1 MKQLTWRAV
10 IVGMLLGSI
19 LSLTNLYANLKM
31 GWSFGVALTAGII
44 SFALWNAFVRLG
56 ISKSPMTIL
65 ENTCMQSAASS
76 AGYSTGGTL
85 TSAVAALLLLTG
97 QHMPL
102 GTTFAWIFFIAV
114 LGVTMAIPMKRQM
127 INIEQIRFPDSIATA
142 ETLKVL
148 YSEGKKAAEAIR
160 AMGVTIEDTAGE
172 FVGASSMEEQIRAL
186 FAPGGLQNG
195 GGTGEGQDHGD
206 GGNAAQGGQNAPGE
220 GENGQGGGVPAML
233 TGHLDA
239 AKLERMKKEDL
250 LDLAAKLGVDV
261 SAAKNQQERAQLI
274 AAAEVQA
281 HATDPENGGGA
292 L

>member
-1 MKQLTWRAV
+1 MKKLIAQRPIQYMGRTYERGEAIPAQDPKMVAAWLK
-10 IVGMLLGSI
+10 
-19 LSLTNLYANLKM
+19 AN
-31 GWSFGVALTAGII
+31 
-44 SFALWNAFVRLG
+44 
-56 ISKSPMTIL
+56 
-65 ENTCMQSAASS
+65 SAAW
-76 AGYSTGGTL
+76 TGTD
-85 TSAVAALLLLTG
+85 VEDAAR
-97 QHMPL
+97 
-102 GTTFAWIFFIAV
+102 A
-114 LGVTMAIPMKRQM
+114 AIR
-127 INIEQIRFPDSIATA
+127 E
-142 ETLKVL
+142 
-148 YSEGKKAAEAIR
+148 AARRSRVNDQAADAIR
-160 AMGVTIEDTAGE
+160 AMGVTIEDAAGE

-220 GENGQGGGVPAML
+220 GENGQGGGAPAML

>member
-1 MKQLTWRAV
+1 MKKLIAQRPIQYMGRTYERGEAIPAQDPKMVAAWLK
-10 IVGMLLGSI
+10 
-19 LSLTNLYANLKM
+19 AN
-31 GWSFGVALTAGII
+31 
-44 SFALWNAFVRLG
+44 
-56 ISKSPMTIL
+56 
-65 ENTCMQSAASS
+65 SAAW
-76 AGYSTGGTL
+76 TGTD
-85 TSAVAALLLLTG
+85 VEDAARAAIREAAQRSRVNG
-97 QHMPL
+97 Q
-102 GTTFAWIFFIAV
+102 
-114 LGVTMAIPMKRQM
+114 
-127 INIEQIRFPDSIATA
+127 
-142 ETLKVL
+142 
-148 YSEGKKAAEAIR
+148 AAEAIR

-220 GENGQGGGVPAML
+220 GENGQGGGAPAML

-281 HATDPENGGGA
+281 PTTDPENDGGA

>member
-1 MKQLTWRAV
+1 MKKLIAQRPIQYMGRTYERGEAIPAQDPKMVAAWLK
-10 IVGMLLGSI
+10 
-19 LSLTNLYANLKM
+19 AN
-31 GWSFGVALTAGII
+31 
-44 SFALWNAFVRLG
+44 
-56 ISKSPMTIL
+56 
-65 ENTCMQSAASS
+65 SAAW
-76 AGYSTGGTL
+76 TGTD
-85 TSAVAALLLLTG
+85 VEDAAR
-97 QHMPL
+97 
-102 GTTFAWIFFIAV
+102 A
-114 LGVTMAIPMKRQM
+114 AIREAARRSRVNDQ
-127 INIEQIRFPDSIATA
+127 
-142 ETLKVL
+142 
-148 YSEGKKAAEAIR
+148 AAEAIR

-206 GGNAAQGGQNAPGE
+206 GGNTAQGGQNAPGE

-239 AKLERMKKEDL
+239 VQLERMKKEDL

>member
-1 MKQLTWRAV
+1 MKKLIAQRPIQYMGRTYERGEAIPAQDPKMVAAWLK
-10 IVGMLLGSI
+10 
-19 LSLTNLYANLKM
+19 AN
-31 GWSFGVALTAGII
+31 
-44 SFALWNAFVRLG
+44 
-56 ISKSPMTIL
+56 
-65 ENTCMQSAASS
+65 SAAW
-76 AGYSTGGTL
+76 TGTD
-85 TSAVAALLLLTG
+85 VEDAAR
-97 QHMPL
+97 
-102 GTTFAWIFFIAV
+102 A
-114 LGVTMAIPMKRQM
+114 AIREAARRSRVNDQ
-127 INIEQIRFPDSIATA
+127 
-142 ETLKVL
+142 
-148 YSEGKKAAEAIR
+148 AAEAIR

-172 FVGASSMEEQIRAL
+172 FVGTSSMEEQIRAL

-220 GENGQGGGVPAML
+220 GENGQGGGAPAML

>member
-1 MKQLTWRAV
+1 MKKLIAQRPIQYMGRTYERGEAIPAQDPKMVAAWLK
-10 IVGMLLGSI
+10 
-19 LSLTNLYANLKM
+19 AN
-31 GWSFGVALTAGII
+31 
-44 SFALWNAFVRLG
+44 
-56 ISKSPMTIL
+56 
-65 ENTCMQSAASS
+65 SAAW
-76 AGYSTGGTL
+76 TGTD
-85 TSAVAALLLLTG
+85 VEDAARAAIREAAQRSRVNG
-97 QHMPL
+97 Q
-102 GTTFAWIFFIAV
+102 
-114 LGVTMAIPMKRQM
+114 
-127 INIEQIRFPDSIATA
+127 
-142 ETLKVL
+142 
-148 YSEGKKAAEAIR
+148 AAEAIR

-220 GENGQGGGVPAML
+220 GENGQGGGTSAML
-233 TGHLDA
+233 TGHLDL

>member
-1 MKQLTWRAV
+1 MKKLIAQRPIQYMGRTYERGEAIPAQDPKMVAAWLK
-10 IVGMLLGSI
+10 
-19 LSLTNLYANLKM
+19 AN
-31 GWSFGVALTAGII
+31 
-44 SFALWNAFVRLG
+44 
-56 ISKSPMTIL
+56 
-65 ENTCMQSAASS
+65 SAAW
-76 AGYSTGGTL
+76 TGTD
-85 TSAVAALLLLTG
+85 VEDAAR
-97 QHMPL
+97 
-102 GTTFAWIFFIAV
+102 A
-114 LGVTMAIPMKRQM
+114 AIREAARRSRVNDQ
-127 INIEQIRFPDSIATA
+127 
-142 ETLKVL
+142 
-148 YSEGKKAAEAIR
+148 AAEAIR

-206 GGNAAQGGQNAPGE
+206 GGNAVQGGQNAPGE
-220 GENGQGGGVPAML
+220 GENGQGGGAPAML

>member
-1 MKQLTWRAV
+1 MKKLIAQRPIQYMGRTYERGEAIPAQDPKMVAAWLK
-10 IVGMLLGSI
+10 
-19 LSLTNLYANLKM
+19 AN
-31 GWSFGVALTAGII
+31 
-44 SFALWNAFVRLG
+44 
-56 ISKSPMTIL
+56 
-65 ENTCMQSAASS
+65 SAAW
-76 AGYSTGGTL
+76 TDTD
-85 TSAVAALLLLTG
+85 VEDAAR
-97 QHMPL
+97 
-102 GTTFAWIFFIAV
+102 A
-114 LGVTMAIPMKRQM
+114 AIREAARRSRVNDQ
-127 INIEQIRFPDSIATA
+127 
-142 ETLKVL
+142 
-148 YSEGKKAAEAIR
+148 AAEAIR

-220 GENGQGGGVPAML
+220 GENGQGGGAPAML

-261 SAAKNQQERAQLI
+261 SAAKNQKERAQLI

>member
-1 MKQLTWRAV
+1 MKKLIAQRPIQYMGRTYERGEAIPAQDPKMVAAWLK
-10 IVGMLLGSI
+10 
-19 LSLTNLYANLKM
+19 AN
-31 GWSFGVALTAGII
+31 
-44 SFALWNAFVRLG
+44 
-56 ISKSPMTIL
+56 
-65 ENTCMQSAASS
+65 SAAW
-76 AGYSTGGTL
+76 TG
-85 TSAVAALLLLTG
+85 ADMEDAAR
-97 QHMPL
+97 
-102 GTTFAWIFFIAV
+102 A
-114 LGVTMAIPMKRQM
+114 AIR
-127 INIEQIRFPDSIATA
+127 EAARR
-142 ETLKVL
+142 
-148 YSEGKKAAEAIR
+148 SEVNDLAADAIR
-160 AMGVTIEDTAGE
+160 AMGVTIEDDAGE
-172 FVGASSMEEQIRAL
+172 FVGAASMEEQIRAL
-186 FAPGGLQNG
+186 FAPVGLQNG

-220 GENGQGGGVPAML
+220 GENGQGGGAPAML

>member
-1 MKQLTWRAV
+1 MKKLIAQRPIQYMGRTYERGEAIPAQDPKMVAAWLK
-10 IVGMLLGSI
+10 
-19 LSLTNLYANLKM
+19 AN
-31 GWSFGVALTAGII
+31 
-44 SFALWNAFVRLG
+44 
-56 ISKSPMTIL
+56 
-65 ENTCMQSAASS
+65 SAAW
-76 AGYSTGGTL
+76 TGTD
-85 TSAVAALLLLTG
+85 VEDAARAAFREAARRSRVND
-97 QHMPL
+97 Q
-102 GTTFAWIFFIAV
+102 
-114 LGVTMAIPMKRQM
+114 
-127 INIEQIRFPDSIATA
+127 
-142 ETLKVL
+142 
-148 YSEGKKAAEAIR
+148 AAEAIR

-206 GGNAAQGGQNAPGE
+206 GGNAVQGGQNAPGE
-220 GENGQGGGVPAML
+220 GENGQGGGAPAML

-281 HATDPENGGGA
+281 NATDPENGGGA

>member
-1 MKQLTWRAV
+1 MKKLIAQRPIQYMGRTYERGEAIPAQDPKMVAAWLK
-10 IVGMLLGSI
+10 
-19 LSLTNLYANLKM
+19 AN
-31 GWSFGVALTAGII
+31 
-44 SFALWNAFVRLG
+44 
-56 ISKSPMTIL
+56 
-65 ENTCMQSAASS
+65 SAAW
-76 AGYSTGGTL
+76 TGTD
-85 TSAVAALLLLTG
+85 VEDAAR
-97 QHMPL
+97 
-102 GTTFAWIFFIAV
+102 A
-114 LGVTMAIPMKRQM
+114 AIREAARRSRVNDQ
-127 INIEQIRFPDSIATA
+127 
-142 ETLKVL
+142 
-148 YSEGKKAAEAIR
+148 AAEAIR
-160 AMGVTIEDTAGE
+160 AMGVTVEDTAGE
-172 FVGASSMEEQIRAL
+172 FVGASSMEEQIRAM

-220 GENGQGGGVPAML
+220 GENGQGGGAPAML

>member
-1 MKQLTWRAV
+1 MKKLIAQRPIQYMGRTYERGEAIPAQDPKMVAAWLK
-10 IVGMLLGSI
+10 
-19 LSLTNLYANLKM
+19 AN
-31 GWSFGVALTAGII
+31 
-44 SFALWNAFVRLG
+44 
-56 ISKSPMTIL
+56 
-65 ENTCMQSAASS
+65 SAAW
-76 AGYSTGGTL
+76 TGTD
-85 TSAVAALLLLTG
+85 VEDAAR
-97 QHMPL
+97 
-102 GTTFAWIFFIAV
+102 A
-114 LGVTMAIPMKRQM
+114 AIREAARRSRVNDQ
-127 INIEQIRFPDSIATA
+127 
-142 ETLKVL
+142 
-148 YSEGKKAAEAIR
+148 AAEAIR

-172 FVGASSMEEQIRAL
+172 FVGASSMEEPIRAL

-220 GENGQGGGVPAML
+220 GENGQGGGAPAML

>member
-1 MKQLTWRAV
+1 MKKLIAQRPIQYMGRTYERGEAIPAQDPKMVAAWLK
-10 IVGMLLGSI
+10 
-19 LSLTNLYANLKM
+19 AN
-31 GWSFGVALTAGII
+31 
-44 SFALWNAFVRLG
+44 
-56 ISKSPMTIL
+56 
-65 ENTCMQSAASS
+65 SAAW
-76 AGYSTGGTL
+76 TGTD
-85 TSAVAALLLLTG
+85 VEDAARAAIREAAQRSRVNG
-97 QHMPL
+97 Q
-102 GTTFAWIFFIAV
+102 
-114 LGVTMAIPMKRQM
+114 
-127 INIEQIRFPDSIATA
+127 
-142 ETLKVL
+142 
-148 YSEGKKAAEAIR
+148 AAEAIR

-172 FVGASSMEEQIRAL
+172 FVGTSSMEEQIRAL

-220 GENGQGGGVPAML
+220 GENGQGGGMPAML

-239 AKLERMKKEDL
+239 VQLERMKKEDL

>member
-1 MKQLTWRAV
+1 MKKLIAQRPIQYMGRTYERGGAIPAQDPKMVAAWLK
-10 IVGMLLGSI
+10 
-19 LSLTNLYANLKM
+19 AN
-31 GWSFGVALTAGII
+31 
-44 SFALWNAFVRLG
+44 
-56 ISKSPMTIL
+56 
-65 ENTCMQSAASS
+65 SAAW
-76 AGYSTGGTL
+76 TGTD
-85 TSAVAALLLLTG
+85 VEDAAR
-97 QHMPL
+97 
-102 GTTFAWIFFIAV
+102 A
-114 LGVTMAIPMKRQM
+114 AIREAARRSRVNDQ
-127 INIEQIRFPDSIATA
+127 
-142 ETLKVL
+142 
-148 YSEGKKAAEAIR
+148 AAEAIR

-220 GENGQGGGVPAML
+220 GENGQGGGAPAML

>member
-1 MKQLTWRAV
+1 MKKLIAQRPIRYMGRTYERGEAIPAQDPKMVAAWLK
-10 IVGMLLGSI
+10 
-19 LSLTNLYANLKM
+19 AN
-31 GWSFGVALTAGII
+31 
-44 SFALWNAFVRLG
+44 
-56 ISKSPMTIL
+56 
-65 ENTCMQSAASS
+65 SAAW
-76 AGYSTGGTL
+76 TGTD
-85 TSAVAALLLLTG
+85 VEDAAR
-97 QHMPL
+97 
-102 GTTFAWIFFIAV
+102 A
-114 LGVTMAIPMKRQM
+114 AIREAARRSRVNDQ
-127 INIEQIRFPDSIATA
+127 
-142 ETLKVL
+142 
-148 YSEGKKAAEAIR
+148 AAEAIR
-160 AMGVTIEDTAGE
+160 AMGVTVEDTAGE

-220 GENGQGGGVPAML
+220 GENGQGDGAPTML

>member
-1 MKQLTWRAV
+1 MKKLIAQRPIQYMGRTYERGEAIPAQDPKMVAAWLK
-10 IVGMLLGSI
+10 
-19 LSLTNLYANLKM
+19 AN
-31 GWSFGVALTAGII
+31 
-44 SFALWNAFVRLG
+44 
-56 ISKSPMTIL
+56 
-65 ENTCMQSAASS
+65 SAAW
-76 AGYSTGGTL
+76 TGTD
-85 TSAVAALLLLTG
+85 VEDAAR
-97 QHMPL
+97 
-102 GTTFAWIFFIAV
+102 A
-114 LGVTMAIPMKRQM
+114 AIREAARRSRVNDQ
-127 INIEQIRFPDSIATA
+127 
-142 ETLKVL
+142 
-148 YSEGKKAAEAIR
+148 AAEAIR

-220 GENGQGGGVPAML
+220 GENGQGGGAPAML

-261 SAAKNQQERAQLI
+261 STAKNQKERAQLI

>member
-1 MKQLTWRAV
+1 MKKLIAQRPIQYMGRTYERGEAIPAQDPKMVAAWLK
-10 IVGMLLGSI
+10 
-19 LSLTNLYANLKM
+19 AN
-31 GWSFGVALTAGII
+31 
-44 SFALWNAFVRLG
+44 
-56 ISKSPMTIL
+56 
-65 ENTCMQSAASS
+65 SAAW
-76 AGYSTGGTL
+76 TGTD
-85 TSAVAALLLLTG
+85 VEDAAR
-97 QHMPL
+97 
-102 GTTFAWIFFIAV
+102 A
-114 LGVTMAIPMKRQM
+114 AIREAARRSRVNDQ
-127 INIEQIRFPDSIATA
+127 
-142 ETLKVL
+142 
-148 YSEGKKAAEAIR
+148 AAEAIR

-220 GENGQGGGVPAML
+220 GENGQGGGAPAML

-274 AAAEVQA
+274 AAAEAQA

>member
-1 MKQLTWRAV
+1 MKKLIAQRPIQYMGRTYESGEAIPAHDPNMVAAWLRA
-10 IVGMLLGSI
+10 
-19 LSLTNLYANLKM
+19 N
-31 GWSFGVALTAGII
+31 
-44 SFALWNAFVRLG
+44 
-56 ISKSPMTIL
+56 
-65 ENTCMQSAASS
+65 SAAW
-76 AGYSTGGTL
+76 TGTDL
-85 TSAVAALLLLTG
+85 EDTARAAVREAA
-97 QHMPL
+97 
-102 GTTFAWIFFIAV
+102 
-114 LGVTMAIPMKRQM
+114 R
-127 INIEQIRFPDSIATA
+127 RS
-142 ETLKVL
+142 KVNDL
-148 YSEGKKAAEAIR
+148 AAEAIR
-160 AMGVTIEDTAGE
+160 AMGVTIEDDAGE

-220 GENGQGGGVPAML
+220 GENGQGGGAPAML

-261 SAAKNQQERAQLI
+261 SAAKNQRERAQLI

-281 HATDPENGGGA
+281 HANDPENGGGA

>member
-1 MKQLTWRAV
+1 MKKLIAQRPIQYMGRTYERGEAIPAQDPKMVAAWLK
-10 IVGMLLGSI
+10 
-19 LSLTNLYANLKM
+19 TN
-31 GWSFGVALTAGII
+31 
-44 SFALWNAFVRLG
+44 
-56 ISKSPMTIL
+56 
-65 ENTCMQSAASS
+65 SAAW
-76 AGYSTGGTL
+76 TGTD
-85 TSAVAALLLLTG
+85 VEDAAR
-97 QHMPL
+97 
-102 GTTFAWIFFIAV
+102 A
-114 LGVTMAIPMKRQM
+114 AIREAARRSRVNDQ
-127 INIEQIRFPDSIATA
+127 
-142 ETLKVL
+142 
-148 YSEGKKAAEAIR
+148 AAEAIR

-172 FVGASSMEEQIRAL
+172 FVGTSSMEEQIRAL

-220 GENGQGGGVPAML
+220 GENGQGGGAPAML

>member
-1 MKQLTWRAV
+1 MKKLIAQRPIQYMGRTYERGEAIPAQDPKMVAAWLK
-10 IVGMLLGSI
+10 
-19 LSLTNLYANLKM
+19 AN
-31 GWSFGVALTAGII
+31 
-44 SFALWNAFVRLG
+44 
-56 ISKSPMTIL
+56 
-65 ENTCMQSAASS
+65 SAAW
-76 AGYSTGGTL
+76 TDTD
-85 TSAVAALLLLTG
+85 VEDAAR
-97 QHMPL
+97 
-102 GTTFAWIFFIAV
+102 A
-114 LGVTMAIPMKRQM
+114 AIREAARRSRVNDQ
-127 INIEQIRFPDSIATA
+127 
-142 ETLKVL
+142 
-148 YSEGKKAAEAIR
+148 AAEAIR

-206 GGNAAQGGQNAPGE
+206 GGNAVQGGQNAPGE
-220 GENGQGGGVPAML
+220 GENGQGGGAPAML

>member
-1 MKQLTWRAV
+1 MKKLIAQRPIRYMGRTYERGEAIPAQDPKMVAAWLK
-10 IVGMLLGSI
+10 
-19 LSLTNLYANLKM
+19 AN
-31 GWSFGVALTAGII
+31 
-44 SFALWNAFVRLG
+44 
-56 ISKSPMTIL
+56 
-65 ENTCMQSAASS
+65 SAAW
-76 AGYSTGGTL
+76 TGTD
-85 TSAVAALLLLTG
+85 VEDAAR
-97 QHMPL
+97 
-102 GTTFAWIFFIAV
+102 A
-114 LGVTMAIPMKRQM
+114 AIREAARRSRVNDQ
-127 INIEQIRFPDSIATA
+127 
-142 ETLKVL
+142 
-148 YSEGKKAAEAIR
+148 AAEAIR

-220 GENGQGGGVPAML
+220 GENGQGGGAPAML

-261 SAAKNQQERAQLI
+261 SAAKNQKERAQLI

>member
-1 MKQLTWRAV
+1 MKKLIAQRPIQYMGRTYERGEAIPAQDPKMVAAWLK
-10 IVGMLLGSI
+10 
-19 LSLTNLYANLKM
+19 AN
-31 GWSFGVALTAGII
+31 
-44 SFALWNAFVRLG
+44 
-56 ISKSPMTIL
+56 
-65 ENTCMQSAASS
+65 SAAW
-76 AGYSTGGTL
+76 TDTD
-85 TSAVAALLLLTG
+85 VEDAAR
-97 QHMPL
+97 
-102 GTTFAWIFFIAV
+102 A
-114 LGVTMAIPMKRQM
+114 AIREAARRSRVNDQ
-127 INIEQIRFPDSIATA
+127 
-142 ETLKVL
+142 
-148 YSEGKKAAEAIR
+148 AAEAIR

-186 FAPGGLQNG
+186 FAPGSLQNG

-220 GENGQGGGVPAML
+220 GENGQGGGAPAML

>member
-1 MKQLTWRAV
+1 MKKLIAQRQIQYMGRTYERGEAIPAQDPKMVAAWLK
-10 IVGMLLGSI
+10 
-19 LSLTNLYANLKM
+19 AN
-31 GWSFGVALTAGII
+31 
-44 SFALWNAFVRLG
+44 
-56 ISKSPMTIL
+56 
-65 ENTCMQSAASS
+65 SAAW
-76 AGYSTGGTL
+76 TGTD
-85 TSAVAALLLLTG
+85 VEDAAR
-97 QHMPL
+97 
-102 GTTFAWIFFIAV
+102 A
-114 LGVTMAIPMKRQM
+114 AIREAARRSRVNDQ
-127 INIEQIRFPDSIATA
+127 
-142 ETLKVL
+142 
-148 YSEGKKAAEAIR
+148 AAEAIR

-220 GENGQGGGVPAML
+220 GENGQGGGAPAML

>member
-1 MKQLTWRAV
+1 MK
-10 IVGMLLGSI
+10 
-19 LSLTNLYANLKM
+19 NLIAQRPIQYMGRTYERGEAIPAQDPKMVAAWLKAN
-31 GWSFGVALTAGII
+31 
-44 SFALWNAFVRLG
+44 
-56 ISKSPMTIL
+56 
-65 ENTCMQSAASS
+65 SAAW
-76 AGYSTGGTL
+76 TGTD
-85 TSAVAALLLLTG
+85 VEDAAR
-97 QHMPL
+97 
-102 GTTFAWIFFIAV
+102 A
-114 LGVTMAIPMKRQM
+114 AIREAARRSRVNDQ
-127 INIEQIRFPDSIATA
+127 
-142 ETLKVL
+142 
-148 YSEGKKAAEAIR
+148 AAEAIR

-220 GENGQGGGVPAML
+220 GENGQGGGAPAML

>member
-1 MKQLTWRAV
+1 MKKLIAQRPIQYMGRTYERGEAIPAQDPKMVAAWLK
-10 IVGMLLGSI
+10 
-19 LSLTNLYANLKM
+19 AN
-31 GWSFGVALTAGII
+31 
-44 SFALWNAFVRLG
+44 
-56 ISKSPMTIL
+56 
-65 ENTCMQSAASS
+65 SAAW
-76 AGYSTGGTL
+76 TGTD
-85 TSAVAALLLLTG
+85 VEDAAR
-97 QHMPL
+97 
-102 GTTFAWIFFIAV
+102 A
-114 LGVTMAIPMKRQM
+114 AIREAAQRSRV
-127 INIEQIRFPDSIATA
+127 NAQ
-142 ETLKVL
+142 
-148 YSEGKKAAEAIR
+148 AAEAIR

-220 GENGQGGGVPAML
+220 GENGQGGGAPAML

>member
-1 MKQLTWRAV
+1 MKKLIAQRPIQYMGRTYERGEAIPAQDPKMVAAWLK
-10 IVGMLLGSI
+10 
-19 LSLTNLYANLKM
+19 AN
-31 GWSFGVALTAGII
+31 
-44 SFALWNAFVRLG
+44 
-56 ISKSPMTIL
+56 
-65 ENTCMQSAASS
+65 SAAW
-76 AGYSTGGTL
+76 TGTD
-85 TSAVAALLLLTG
+85 VEDAAR
-97 QHMPL
+97 
-102 GTTFAWIFFIAV
+102 A
-114 LGVTMAIPMKRQM
+114 AIREAARRSRVNDQ
-127 INIEQIRFPDSIATA
+127 
-142 ETLKVL
+142 
-148 YSEGKKAAEAIR
+148 AAEAIR

-220 GENGQGGGVPAML
+220 GENGQGGGAPAML

-281 HATDPENGGGA
+281 HTTDPENGGGA